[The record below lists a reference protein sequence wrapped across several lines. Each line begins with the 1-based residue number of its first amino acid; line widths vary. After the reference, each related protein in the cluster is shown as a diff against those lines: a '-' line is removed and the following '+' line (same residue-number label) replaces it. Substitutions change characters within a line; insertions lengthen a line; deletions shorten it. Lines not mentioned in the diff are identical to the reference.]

1 MSAAPPVA
9 PVSARWLLAAAF
21 AGLVIVLYADP
32 LVLRRNY
39 GGRDLIA
46 YNLPMEKSIHDA
58 WARGT
63 LPVWTPEVSGG
74 RPLAPNPNVGAF
86 YPVRVLLS
94 RVPFPLAMRVYPV
107 LHWIAAGIGM
117 LVLLAA
123 LGRSRGAAWI
133 GAVTYAFSGVA
144 VAEAFFPHI
153 LPGLTLLPW
162 IIWAAARRSG
172 SAISRLVVLSAF
184 FALDFL
190 AADVFTIALAVGC
203 VGLWIALNEDE
214 DAPRRFGAAGRAG
227 VAIALGA
234 LAAAPQIVATA
245 LWIPLTNRAILGIKL
260 ADSVFFSIHPWRLL
274 ELVIPYPFGGSW
286 EMSAGA
292 MWGAPIYRGRA
303 MGIFPTLYCGA
314 FAVIAAAVAWKSRER
329 GARFARVLLVAA
341 SAVAVLP
348 SLLPASWAAMS
359 SPLPLRNPEKL
370 AVAIAFALALF
381 ASIAVDD
388 WRARPRRLVPMLAVG
403 ALLAAAAWAAALF
416 PEQAGRLAVGAIG
429 GKGGRPADIAASRLP
444 GALAEGGLLWM
455 ATVVALDALGRGRR
469 RGVAAAIVL
478 LSLVPIAAN
487 RKIAKTFREE
497 DVLAPTAFARYVA
510 RHDPAGE
517 YRTLGEALFRGTS
530 LLELEQNGGALGD
543 SEFSRRSWYQH
554 TPVLWSRGT
563 IFNEDFD
570 AGDLSRVE
578 SLRKVSGMASGYL
591 DADAFFGTVALRWGI
606 RFRDQTPV
614 PGYRPVGGDAL
625 QAWDEHVRAFP
636 DIRLLEGWL
645 EAPGALPALHAIS
658 QLRAGEVVVESG
670 GQGRAA
676 ARPGQWHVLERAP
689 ERLVVDVEAR
699 DPTWLFVLRAW
710 WPYRSIRV
718 DGRSVEAVPAE
729 LAFSAVPIPAGRHR
743 VEWEERLPGLEA
755 SRFGPPLFGMIVVGL
770 LVAQKRRKPKS

>member
-1 MSAAPPVA
+1 VPPAASARK
-9 PVSARWLLAAAF
+9 RWLLAAVF
-21 AGLVIVLYADP
+21 AGLVVALYADP
-32 LVLRRNY
+32 LFFRRNY

-86 YPVRVLLS
+86 YPVRILLS
-94 RVPFPLAMRVYPV
+94 RVPFPLAMRIYPV
-107 LHWIAAGIGM
+107 VHWMAAGIGM

-123 LGRSRGAAWI
+123 LGRSRAAAWV
-133 GAVTYAFSGVA
+133 GAVTYAFSGVG

-162 IIWAAARRSG
+162 IVWAAARRSG
-172 SAISRLVVLSAF
+172 SGAARLLVLSAF

-190 AADVFTIALAVGC
+190 AADIFTIALAIGC
-203 VGLWIALNEDE
+203 VGLWIALEE
-214 DAPRRFGAAGRAG
+214 DASRRFGTAGSAG
-227 VAIALGA
+227 LAVALGA
-234 LAAAPQIVATA
+234 LAAAPQIVATV

-274 ELVIPYPFGGSW
+274 EFVVPYPFGGSW

-314 FAVIAAAVAWKSRER
+314 FAVIAAGLAWKSRDR
-329 GARFARVLLVAA
+329 GARFARVLLVVAV
-341 SAVAVLP
+341 AVAVLP
-348 SLLPASWAAMS
+348 SLLPVSWAAMS

-370 AVAIAFALALF
+370 AVAIAFALALLS
-381 ASIAVDD
+381 AIAFDG
-388 WRARPRRLVPMLAVG
+388 WRARPRRLGGMIAIGV
-403 ALLAAAAWAAALF
+403 LLAAAASAAALF
-416 PEQAGRLAVGAIG
+416 PQEAGRLAVGAIG
-429 GKGGRPADIAASRLP
+429 GEAGRPATIAASRLA

-455 ATVVALDALGRGRR
+455 ATVVALDGLGRERRR
-469 RGVAAAIVL
+469 RGLAAAVVL
-478 LSLVPIAAN
+478 LTFVPIAAN

-530 LLELEQNGGALGD
+530 KLEFEQNGGALSD
-543 SEFSRRSWYQH
+543 SEFSRRAWYQH

-578 SLRKVSGMASGYL
+578 SLRRVSGMASGFL
-591 DADAFFGTVALRWGI
+591 DADVFFGAVSLKWGI

-614 PGYRPVGGDAL
+614 PGYHPIGGDSL
-625 QAWDEHVRAFP
+625 QVWDEHVRAFP
-636 DIRLLEGWL
+636 DIRLLGGWL
-645 EAPGALPALHAIS
+645 EAEGALPALHSIS
-658 QLRAGEVVVESG
+658 QLRAGEAVVESG
-670 GQGRAA
+670 AARRGA
-676 ARPGQWHVLERAP
+676 ARPGQWRVLERTP
-689 ERLVVDVEAR
+689 ERLVVDVEAL
-699 DPTWLFVLRAW
+699 DPGWLFVLRAW
-710 WPYRSIRV
+710 WPYRSVRV
-718 DGRSVEAVPAE
+718 DGRPVEAVPAQ
-729 LAFSAVPIPAGRHR
+729 LAFSAVPISAGRHR
-743 VEWEERLPGLEA
+743 VEWDERLPGFEL
-755 SRFGPPLFGMIVVGL
+755 SRLGPILFGMIVAGL
-770 LVAQKRRKPKS
+770 LVSRSRRKS